1 MIPHISMHAPFNLL
15 QFIKD
20 VRMDYRI
27 SVILTMFKNQVTS
40 RHNGDILDDE
50 SPALTPPLTES
61 VLNYLLWC
69 NIICVTG

>member
-1 MIPHISMHAPFNLL
+1 
-15 QFIKD
+15 
-20 VRMDYRI
+20 MDYRI

-61 VLNYLLWC
+61 VLNFFFGVTLFVLLGDK
-69 NIICVTG
+69 NY

>member
-1 MIPHISMHAPFNLL
+1 
-15 QFIKD
+15 
-20 VRMDYRI
+20 MDYRI